1 MVAPG
6 AGKWPAGIVPSARTG
21 LGPLPGVSGAEVVA
35 AAGVTEAVMRR
46 WCRLPPAVGWGA
58 AG

>member
-6 AGKWPAGIVPSARTG
+6 AWKWPAGIVPSARTG
-21 LGPLPGVSGAEVVA
+21 LGPLPGASGAEVVA
-35 AAGVTEAVMRR
+35 AAGVTEAAIRR
-46 WCRLPPAVGWGA
+46 WCRLPPSAGGGA